1 MSTHEPPRP
10 SAPPLTPKKVTTSTL
25 RQMKADGERIT
36 MVTCYDATF
45 ARLCDAGGADVFLVG
60 DSLGMVVQGESTTL
74 PVTLDD
80 IVYHTRAVRRGVA
93 RAHVVADM
101 PFMSYQG
108 SVHEAVQ
115 NAGRLLKQG
124 GAESVKL
131 EGGEEVCEA
140 IDKMVRAGI
149 PVMGH
154 VGLTPQS
161 VHAMGGFKVQ
171 GKDPEAAR
179 AILRDAK
186 AIEQAG
192 AFAIVLEGMPVEL
205 ARVITAQLSIP
216 TIGIGAGPDCDGQVL
231 VIYDLLG
238 MNPDFQPKFVKR
250 YAELGQEIPAA
261 VSRFRSEV
269 RGGAFPAEAH
279 SFHTKAPLFRPT
291 EVVPRLVIAE
301 DEEESATGLYGVPV

>member
-1 MSTHEPPRP
+1 MSTQDPPRP
-10 SAPPLTPKKVTTSTL
+10 AAPPLMPRKVTTSTL

-108 SVHEAVQ
+108 SVNEAVQ

-131 EGGEEVCEA
+131 EGGEEICEA

-171 GKDPEAAR
+171 GKDPDSAR

-250 YAELGQEIPAA
+250 YAELGTGIPAA
-261 VSRFRSEV
+261 VAQFRTEV
-269 RGGAFPAEAH
+269 RSGEFPAEAQ
-279 SFHTKAPLFRPT
+279 SFHTKVPLFRPT
-291 EVVPRLVIAE
+291 EVVPRLALAQ
-301 DEEESATGLYGVPV
+301 DEEEQATGLYGVPV